1 MVSQLDVE
9 FWVGSGL
16 FGVGGILSLLFSYL
30 VWRWRLRE
38 NMGCYAALC
47 NLAMCMMYLLFGR
60 PCDWGQGFVF
70 RADGINAP
78 WIRGVTN
85 TIVYMSFARFVAV
98 GVAAE
103 GNAARYALLMS
114 MIAGPFFLLA
124 EISNYAWSWLPWAVG
139 VIACFGQNYILAK
152 RSTDHSW
159 RAFWFYL
166 GSMVFQMG
174 TPLTL
179 ALSWCMSQ
187 TLDTAPNREWSEFMY
202 LLINVLGVLVYT
214 MVSTFVYL
222 PAKTR
227 AVVTGRPEPK
237 TF

>member
-1 MVSQLDVE
+1 M
-9 FWVGSGL
+9 
-16 FGVGGILSLLFSYL
+16 FGVGGILCLGFSY
-30 VWRWRLRE
+30 VAWRWQLRE

-47 NLAMCMMYLLFGR
+47 NLALCMLYLLFGR
-60 PCDWGQGFVF
+60 PFDWGQGFVF
-70 RADGINAP
+70 RGDGINAP

-85 TIVYMSFARFVAV
+85 WVIYMAFARFVAV

-114 MIAGPFFLLA
+114 AITGAFLMLA
-124 EISNYAWSWLPWAVG
+124 ELSNYAWSWLPWAVA
-139 VIACFGQNYILAK
+139 VIAMLGQEYILAK

-159 RAFWFYL
+159 RAFWFFL
-166 GSMVFQMG
+166 GAMIFQMG

-187 TLDTAPNREWSEFMY
+187 TLDNAPDREWSEFMY
-202 LLINVLGVLVYT
+202 LLINVFGVLAFT
-214 MVSTFVYL
+214 MISTFIYL

-227 AVVTGRPEPK
+227 AVMFGQPQQK
-237 TF
+237 TI